1 MAIRGLKFSTEVV
14 AAFNRRDAA
23 RLVRQITDAL
33 AESNSSAVN
42 VRVALANGINGPEA
56 SVGVV
61 GNVSAVSA
69 PLRTHRS
76 VLDGVIVTGQVG
88 S

>member
-33 AESNSSAVN
+33 AESNGAVN

-56 SVGVV
+56 NVGVV